1 MILPQ
6 KSEPEDKWPTPSQTS
21 WYIIISV
28 ISFTISSLEKKEY
41 ELWQE
46 LDLYWAATLYYYEH
60 CWLYTSQLWF
70 KNSRQFM
77 RKGYQQNA
85 WMIELWSLG
94 EKQLLRVEIWCDCV
108 LLVVNRENLSEVPY
122 NKQKEF
128 RKITEKDGRVRT
140 GDWIQKV

>member
-1 MILPQ
+1 MAYTFPDFMIYNNLSNFLHHL
-6 KSEPEDKWPTPSQTS
+6 K
-21 WYIIISV
+21 
-28 ISFTISSLEKKEY
+28 FGKKEY

-85 WMIELWSLG
+85 WMMEPWSLG

-128 RKITEKDGRVRT
+128 RKIPEKDGRVRT